1 MTRPLRSTPITEGS
15 SLLRAD
21 PPLCRASIL
30 SLSRRASPLGI
41 FSYHRGDRFPRS
53 ARQPDTRSRRF
64 YAGGR
69 ILGRQVSCML
79 ITIRF
84 RLSLLTSCVVF
95 TTPQQRF
102 RFIRLPI
109 SYLTAITSQ
118 PFTGTLTTTAL
129 DRSSFQ
135 RFGTCSC
142 KPIPRGLPS
151 SVVQLD
157 TSFLIEVWCLIVAH
171 ENTFPGEAAVRPPNE
186 QCAMDGALTD
196 NAFSVQ
202 PRRQDAAGAA
212 GGDIRYKKTWMKTPF
227 LMYKQLYKSTS
238 LNPR

>member
-1 MTRPLRSTPITEGS
+1 VTRPLRSTPITEGS

-30 SLSRRASPLGI
+30 SPLRRASPLGI

-53 ARQPDTRSRRF
+53 ARQPDIGSRRF

-69 ILGRQVSCML
+69 MHGSQVSCML

-84 RLSLLTSCVVF
+84 RLSLLTSCLVF

-102 RFIRLPI
+102 SFIRLPI
-109 SYLTAITSQ
+109 SYLTAIISQ

-157 TSFLIEVWCLIVAH
+157 TSFPIEVWRLIVAH
-171 ENTFPGEAAVRPPNE
+171 ENALRAVRHPCLPF
-186 QCAMDGALTD
+186 A
-196 NAFSVQ
+196 
-202 PRRQDAAGAA
+202 RRPCGLLV
-212 GGDIRYKKTWMKTPF
+212 P
-227 LMYKQLYKSTS
+227 
-238 LNPR
+238 